1 MIYRLVV
8 KYRNFFVMLLHSL
21 LISLAYLGSFY
32 IRFDLKIPP
41 EYFSLMLKTLPVLA
55 IIKLIVFYY
64 FGLFRMS
71 IRFASVFDLWH
82 IVKANVVA
90 TVCFIIAMVFVSGPL
105 PVPRSIF
112 IIDWVLAVIFIGGI
126 RFISRIFRERNPF
139 SITQSGR
146 KTLVVGAGEAGLMI
160 LKEYRNNPNA
170 NVDVVGFIDDDR
182 IKKNLVIHGVK
193 VLGSRDH
200 IPEIV
205 KKYQIEEII
214 IAIPSAS
221 GEVIRE
227 IISYCQIPDVKI
239 KIVPTLHKILSG
251 DLEIKPREVRPEDL
265 LG

>member
-1 MIYRLVV
+1 MIYKIVV
-8 KYRNFFVMLLHSL
+8 KYRNIFVMFLHFI
-21 LISLAYLGSFY
+21 LISLAYLVSFY
-32 IRFDLKIPP
+32 IRFDLEIPP
-41 EYFSLMLKTLPVLA
+41 TYFSLMLKTLPVLA
-55 IIKLIVFYY
+55 IVKLIIFYY

-82 IVKANVVA
+82 IVKASITA
-90 TVCFIIAMVFVSGPL
+90 TVCFIIAMVFVPGPL
-105 PVPRSIF
+105 FVPRSIF
-112 IIDWVLAVIFIGGI
+112 ILDWVLASSFIGGV
-126 RFISRIFRERNPF
+126 RFISRIFRERSPF
-139 SITQSGR
+139 SITQSGK
-146 KTLVVGAGEAGLMI
+146 KTLVVGAGEAGIMI

-182 IKKNLVIHGVK
+182 IKKNLMIHGIK

-205 KKYQIEEII
+205 KKHQIEEII

-239 KIVPTLHKILSG
+239 NIVPTLHKILSG
-251 DLEIKPREVRPEDL
+251 DLEIKPREVR
-265 LG
+265 